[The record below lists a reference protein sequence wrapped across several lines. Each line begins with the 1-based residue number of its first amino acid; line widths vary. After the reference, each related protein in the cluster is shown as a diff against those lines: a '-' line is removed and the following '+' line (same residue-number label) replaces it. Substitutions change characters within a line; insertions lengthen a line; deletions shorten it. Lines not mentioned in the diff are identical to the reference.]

1 MNPLKIIIVDDE
13 ESARGTL
20 KALLGA
26 TGEVVDIIGEAANVK
41 DGIELVKKSDFDLLF
56 LDIQMPDGTGF
67 NLLESCT
74 DYNFEVVFT
83 TAFDKYAIRAF
94 DFSAI
99 GYLLKPINIEELEN
113 ALIRVKSISD
123 KKQNNKSDQIELLQE
138 IFKSQEKKLENIAVP
153 TVDGFEIIKL
163 DELVRC
169 EGDRNY
175 TNFVL
180 SDGSSFLSS
189 KTLKKYE
196 DLLKDD
202 RFLRIHKSH
211 LINLKHVRRYIK
223 GDGGSVEMS
232 DGAVIHISREKKE
245 AFNKYFSA

>member
-1 MNPLKIIIVDDE
+1 MNLLKVIIIDDE

-20 KALLGA
+20 KSLLKA
-26 TGEVVDIIGEAANVK
+26 TDESVDVVGEAANVK
-41 DGIELVKKSDFDLLF
+41 DGIELIKNSDFDLLF

-67 NLLESCT
+67 NVLEGCSEC
-74 DYNFEVVFT
+74 NFEVVFT
-83 TAFDKYAIRAF
+83 TAFDQYAIRAF

-99 GYLLKPINIEELEN
+99 GYLLKPLALEDLEN
-113 ALIRVKSISD
+113 VLVRVKSLAS
-123 KKQNNKSDQIELLQE
+123 KGQNKNTDQIALLQE
-138 IFKSQEKKLENIAVP
+138 ILKSQDNRLENIAVP

-163 DELVRC
+163 DQLVRC

-175 TNFVL
+175 TRFVL
-180 SDGSSFLSS
+180 QDGSSFLSS

-211 LINLKHVRRYIK
+211 LINLKHVSRYLK
-223 GDGGSVEMS
+223 GDGGSVELS

-245 AFNKYFSA
+245 AFNQYFSS